1 MKYLSNHSYHIYN
14 RGNNKN
20 EIFFNRGNYL
30 YFIEKIRKHL
40 LPHCHL
46 LAYCL
51 MPNHFHFLVY
61 VEDKIGGTDYIKK
74 QTLAE
79 QTNRATDHSISKGLK
94 ILLSSYTQAVNIEQQ
109 RTGNLFQQNTKAK
122 CTSDIQ
128 KNNAPGNYYDYI
140 CFNYIH
146 QNPVKAKLVKKIE
159 DWEFSSFRDYI
170 DLRKGTLC
178 NKSIAFELIA
188 NLEKKSLYTMS
199 YETLDDKDVNMIF

>member
-30 YFIEKIRKHL
+30 FFIRKIRKHL

-51 MPNHFHFLVY
+51 MKNHFHFLIY
-61 VEDKIGGTDYIKK
+61 KKTGGTDFLKE
-74 QTLAE
+74 QAHVE
-79 QTNRATDHSISKGLK
+79 QTNRATDHPISKGLR
-94 ILLSSYTQAVNIEQQ
+94 ILLSSYSQAVNIEQK

-122 CTSDIQ
+122 CLSDIR
-128 KNNAPGNYYDYI
+128 KNNAPGGYYDYV

-178 NKSIAFELIA
+178 NKSIAFELIT
-188 NLEKKSLYTMS
+188 NLEKKNLYKMS
-199 YETLDDKDVNMIF
+199 YDTLNDEDVNMIF